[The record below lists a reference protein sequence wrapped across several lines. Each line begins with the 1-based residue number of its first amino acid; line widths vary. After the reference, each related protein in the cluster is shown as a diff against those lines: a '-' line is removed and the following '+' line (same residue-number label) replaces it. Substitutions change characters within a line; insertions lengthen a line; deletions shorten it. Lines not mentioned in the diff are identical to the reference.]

1 VRPAELVAP
10 PRRRSEL
17 GRILRRAWAERR
29 TRFGAVLAIAVVLVA
44 LLGPLLAPH
53 SPTATVGP
61 PFAPPGGGHPFG
73 TDVLGRGVL
82 SRFLAGGFAI
92 LWVSVAA
99 TGIGM
104 LLGAGLGMAA
114 GYLGGRAD
122 ETIMRLL
129 DVILSFPQLILALLF
144 VSMLGPKLWL
154 LAVVIGVSHVPR
166 VARVL
171 RTATAEVAK
180 RDFVLVAEAMATPR
194 WRVLRREI
202 LPNVVGP
209 VMVEAGLRLT
219 FSIGLVAGLSFLGF
233 GVQPPAADWG
243 SMIEENQIGL
253 TVQPWGVLLPVFAIA
268 LLTVGTNFVTDGI
281 ARATIRVDRVRRRRS
296 RGAPGPG
303 GALPAPSTLEDA
315 A

>member
-1 VRPAELVAP
+1 MRGDRVPAATRP
-10 PRRRSEL
+10 RSEL
-17 GRILRRAWAERR
+17 RRIASRAWRERR
-29 TRFGAVLAIAVVLVA
+29 TRFGAVLTVAVVLVA

-53 SPTATVGP
+53 SSIATVGP

-82 SRFLAGGFAI
+82 SRFLDGGFAI

-99 TGIGM
+99 TAIGM

-114 GYLGGRAD
+114 GYLGGRVD
-122 ETIMRLL
+122 ETIMRVL
-129 DVILSFPQLILALLF
+129 DVVLSFPQLILALLF

-166 VARVL
+166 VARVI

-209 VMVEAGLRLT
+209 VMVETGLRLT

-253 TVQPWGVLLPVFAIA
+253 TVQPWGVLLPVIAIA
-268 LLTVGTNFVTDGI
+268 LVTVGSNFVTDGI
-281 ARATIRVDRVRRRRS
+281 ARATMRVDRVRSRRWR
-296 RGAPGPG
+296 RAPAPG
-303 GALPAPSTLEDA
+303 AELPSPAGLEEA